1 MTHMSRKMLQ
11 LPLGYLLKEDLRQGK
26 YLLLGNRRIGLLFG
40 QLGKLAGTFTMQLR
54 ARFISYVLSSKQ
66 QPLFWQ

>member
-1 MTHMSRKMLQ
+1 MTHMDRDMFQ

-40 QLGKLAGTFTMQLR
+40 QLGKLTGTLTMQLR
-54 ARFISYVLSSKQ
+54 ARFILAISSYKS
-66 QPLFWQ
+66 PLA

>member
-1 MTHMSRKMLQ
+1 MTHMDRDMFQ

-40 QLGKLAGTFTMQLR
+40 QLGKLASSFAMQLR
-54 ARFISYVLSSKQ
+54 TCLILAISSHKC
-66 QPLFWQ
+66 PLA

>member
-1 MTHMSRKMLQ
+1 MTHTSRKMLQ

-40 QLGKLAGTFTMQLR
+40 QLGKLAGTLTMQLR
-54 ARFISYVLSSKQ
+54 ARFILAISSYKS
-66 QPLFWQ
+66 PLA

>member
-1 MTHMSRKMLQ
+1 MTHMDRDMFQ

-40 QLGKLAGTFTMQLR
+40 QLGKLAGTLTMQLR
-54 ARFISYVLSSKQ
+54 ARFILAISSYKR
-66 QPLFWQ
+66 PLA

>member
-1 MTHMSRKMLQ
+1 MTHMDRDILQ

-26 YLLLGNRRIGLLFG
+26 YLLLGNRCIGLLFG

-54 ARFISYVLSSKQ
+54 ARFILTISSYKS
-66 QPLFWQ
+66 PFA

>member
-11 LPLGYLLKEDLRQGK
+11 LPLRDLLKEDLRQGK
-26 YLLLGNRRIGLLFG
+26 DLLLGNRRIGLLFG

-54 ARFISYVLSSKQ
+54 ARFILAISSHKS
-66 QPLFWQ
+66 PPA

>member
-40 QLGKLAGTFTMQLR
+40 QLGKLAGTLTMQLR
-54 ARFISYVLSSKQ
+54 ARFILAISSYKS
-66 QPLFWQ
+66 PLA

>member
-40 QLGKLAGTFTMQLR
+40 QLGKLAGTLTMQLR
-54 ARFISYVLSSKQ
+54 ALFILAISSHKS
-66 QPLFWQ
+66 PLA

>member
-1 MTHMSRKMLQ
+1 MTHMDRDMFQ

-40 QLGKLAGTFTMQLR
+40 QLGKLAGTLTMQLR
-54 ARFISYVLSSKQ
+54 ARFILAIGSYKS
-66 QPLFWQ
+66 PLA

>member
-40 QLGKLAGTFTMQLR
+40 QLGKLAGTLTMQLR
-54 ARFISYVLSSKQ
+54 ARFILTISSYKS
-66 QPLFWQ
+66 PLA

>member
-40 QLGKLAGTFTMQLR
+40 QLGKLAGTLTMQLR
-54 ARFISYVLSSKQ
+54 VRFILAISSYKS
-66 QPLFWQ
+66 PFA

>member
-1 MTHMSRKMLQ
+1 MTHMDRDMFQ

-40 QLGKLAGTFTMQLR
+40 QLGKLAGTLTMQLR
-54 ARFISYVLSSKQ
+54 ARFILAISSYKSTLA
-66 QPLFWQ
+66 

>member
-1 MTHMSRKMLQ
+1 MTHMDRDILQ

-40 QLGKLAGTFTMQLR
+40 QLGKLAGTLTMQLR
-54 ARFISYVLSSKQ
+54 ACFILAISSHKS
-66 QPLFWQ
+66 PFA

>member
-1 MTHMSRKMLQ
+1 MTQMDRDMLQ

-40 QLGKLAGTFTMQLR
+40 QLGKLAGTLTMQLR
-54 ARFISYVLSSKQ
+54 ARFILAISSYKS
-66 QPLFWQ
+66 PLA

>member
-1 MTHMSRKMLQ
+1 MTHMDRDMFQ

-40 QLGKLAGTFTMQLR
+40 QLSKLAGTLTMQLR
-54 ARFISYVLSSKQ
+54 ARFILAISSYKS
-66 QPLFWQ
+66 PFA

>member
-40 QLGKLAGTFTMQLR
+40 QLGKLAGTLTMQLR
-54 ARFISYVLSSKQ
+54 ARFILTISSYKS
-66 QPLFWQ
+66 PFA

>member
-1 MTHMSRKMLQ
+1 MTQMDRDMLQ

-40 QLGKLAGTFTMQLR
+40 QLGKLAGTLTMQLR
-54 ARFISYVLSSKQ
+54 ARFILTISSYKS
-66 QPLFWQ
+66 PFA

>member
-1 MTHMSRKMLQ
+1 MTHMDRDMFQ

-40 QLGKLAGTFTMQLR
+40 QLGKLAGTLTMQLW
-54 ARFISYVLSSKQ
+54 ARFILAISSHKS
-66 QPLFWQ
+66 PFA

>member
-1 MTHMSRKMLQ
+1 MTHMDRDMFQ

-40 QLGKLAGTFTMQLR
+40 QLGKLAGTLTMQLR
-54 ARFISYVLSSKQ
+54 ARFILAISSYKSS
-66 QPLFWQ
+66 LA

>member
-40 QLGKLAGTFTMQLR
+40 QLGKLAGTLTMQLR
-54 ARFISYVLSSKQ
+54 TRFILAISSHKS
-66 QPLFWQ
+66 PFA